1 MTFENTPW
9 GYDES
14 AAVLPLLLYDR
25 AVKHSSAPGVS
36 AHKRFDIT
44 GRVKQCWIKA
54 GGQMSNPGQ
63 EILNAAAEA
72 AAETAE
78 AGSEYMENG
87 ECCCGGRKKVRSE
100 KEHKDLINRL
110 NRIEG
115 QIRGIKGMVEKDAYC
130 IDILNQASAAS
141 SALSSFCKV
150 LLSSHIRSCVAEDVR
165 QGNEDK
171 MEELVKTLQKM
182 MR

>member
-1 MTFENTPW
+1 MKMSDPKQE
-9 GYDES
+9 
-14 AAVLPLLLYDR
+14 LL
-25 AVKHSSAPGVS
+25 
-36 AHKRFDIT
+36 
-44 GRVKQCWIKA
+44 
-54 GGQMSNPGQ
+54 NPGTETMQ
-63 EILNAAAEA
+63 ALQAPEA
-72 AAETAE
+72 IEAAETPEAMEAPETIEAPKAADAAE
-78 AGSEYMENG
+78 SGNESAEGA

-100 KEHKDLINRL
+100 KEHRDLINRL

-171 MEELVKTLQKM
+171 MDELVKTLQKM

>member
-1 MTFENTPW
+1 MKMSDPKQE
-9 GYDES
+9 
-14 AAVLPLLLYDR
+14 LL
-25 AVKHSSAPGVS
+25 
-36 AHKRFDIT
+36 
-44 GRVKQCWIKA
+44 
-54 GGQMSNPGQ
+54 NPGTETMQ
-63 EILNAAAEA
+63 AMQAPEA
-72 AAETAE
+72 IEAAETPEAIEAAE
-78 AGSEYMENG
+78 TPEAIEAPKAADAAESGNESAEG
-87 ECCCGGRKKVRSE
+87 AECCCGGRKKVRSE
-100 KEHKDLINRL
+100 KEHRDLINRL

-165 QGNEDK
+165 QGSEDK
-171 MEELVKTLQKM
+171 MDELVKTLQKM

>member
-1 MTFENTPW
+1 MKMSDPKQE
-9 GYDES
+9 
-14 AAVLPLLLYDR
+14 LL
-25 AVKHSSAPGVS
+25 
-36 AHKRFDIT
+36 
-44 GRVKQCWIKA
+44 
-54 GGQMSNPGQ
+54 NPGTETMQ
-63 EILNAAAEA
+63 AMQAPEA
-72 AAETAE
+72 IEAAETPEAMEAPETIEAPKAADAAE
-78 AGSEYMENG
+78 SGNESAEGA
-87 ECCCGGRKKVRSE
+87 ECCCDGRKKVRSE
-100 KEHKDLINRL
+100 KEHRDLINRL

-171 MEELVKTLQKM
+171 MDELVKTLQKM

>member
-1 MTFENTPW
+1 MKMSDPKQE
-9 GYDES
+9 
-14 AAVLPLLLYDR
+14 LL
-25 AVKHSSAPGVS
+25 
-36 AHKRFDIT
+36 
-44 GRVKQCWIKA
+44 
-54 GGQMSNPGQ
+54 NPGTETMQ
-63 EILNAAAEA
+63 AMQALQAPEA
-72 AAETAE
+72 IEAAETPEAMEAPETIEAPKAADAAE
-78 AGSEYMENG
+78 SGNESAEGA

-100 KEHKDLINRL
+100 KEHRDLINRL

-171 MEELVKTLQKM
+171 MDELVKTLQKM

>member
-1 MTFENTPW
+1 M
-9 GYDES
+9 
-14 AAVLPLLLYDR
+14 
-25 AVKHSSAPGVS
+25 KMSAP
-36 AHKRFDIT
+36 
-44 GRVKQCWIKA
+44 KQA
-54 GGQMSNPGQ
+54 LLNPGTETMQ
-63 EILNAAAEA
+63 ALQAPEAIEAAEA
-72 AAETAE
+72 VEAEKSADAAESGNESAE
-78 AGSEYMENG
+78 GA
-87 ECCCGGRKKVRSE
+87 ECCCGRKKVRSE
-100 KEHKDLINRL
+100 KEHRDLINRL

-171 MEELVKTLQKM
+171 MDELVKTLQKM

>member
-1 MTFENTPW
+1 MKMSDPKQE
-9 GYDES
+9 
-14 AAVLPLLLYDR
+14 LL
-25 AVKHSSAPGVS
+25 
-36 AHKRFDIT
+36 
-44 GRVKQCWIKA
+44 
-54 GGQMSNPGQ
+54 NPGTETMQ
-63 EILNAAAEA
+63 ALQAPEAIEAAETLEAIEAAETLEAIEAAETPEAIEAAEA
-72 AAETAE
+72 VEAEKAADAAESGNESAE
-78 AGSEYMENG
+78 GA

-100 KEHKDLINRL
+100 KEHRDLINRL

-171 MEELVKTLQKM
+171 MDELVKTLQKM

>member
-1 MTFENTPW
+1 MSDSKQEPLNP
-9 GYDES
+9 S
-14 AAVLPLLLYDR
+14 AIAEASEALETAVD
-25 AVKHSSAPGVS
+25 KMSASVEMPET
-36 AHKRFDIT
+36 A
-44 GRVKQCWIKA
+44 A
-54 GGQMSNPGQ
+54 
-63 EILNAAAEA
+63 EISEEAATEEKFSEKAAAESGNGLVKN
-72 AAETAE
+72 TDNQ
-78 AGSEYMENG
+78 ENP
-87 ECCCGGRKKVRSE
+87 ECCCSSRKKIRSE
-100 KEHKDLINRL
+100 KEHRDLINRL

-171 MEELVKTLQKM
+171 MDELVKTLQKM

>member
-1 MTFENTPW
+1 MKMSDPKQE
-9 GYDES
+9 
-14 AAVLPLLLYDR
+14 LL
-25 AVKHSSAPGVS
+25 
-36 AHKRFDIT
+36 
-44 GRVKQCWIKA
+44 
-54 GGQMSNPGQ
+54 NPGTETMQ
-63 EILNAAAEA
+63 ALQAPEAIEAAETLEAIEAAETPEAIEAAEA
-72 AAETAE
+72 VEAEKSADAAESGNESAE
-78 AGSEYMENG
+78 GA
-87 ECCCGGRKKVRSE
+87 ECCCGRKKVRSE
-100 KEHKDLINRL
+100 KEHRDLINRL

-171 MEELVKTLQKM
+171 MDELVKTLQKM

>member
-1 MTFENTPW
+1 MSDPKQE
-9 GYDES
+9 
-14 AAVLPLLLYDR
+14 LL
-25 AVKHSSAPGVS
+25 
-36 AHKRFDIT
+36 
-44 GRVKQCWIKA
+44 
-54 GGQMSNPGQ
+54 NPGI
-63 EILNAAAEA
+63 ETMEATEAIETPVANKAPEATEAIEAAEA
-72 AAETAE
+72 IETPEANEAPKAPKAPETIEAPKAAHSAE
-78 AGSEYMENG
+78 SGNESAEGA

-100 KEHKDLINRL
+100 KEHRDLINRL

-171 MEELVKTLQKM
+171 MDELVKTLQKM

>member
-1 MTFENTPW
+1 MSDPKQE
-9 GYDES
+9 
-14 AAVLPLLLYDR
+14 LL
-25 AVKHSSAPGVS
+25 
-36 AHKRFDIT
+36 
-44 GRVKQCWIKA
+44 
-54 GGQMSNPGQ
+54 NPGTETMQ
-63 EILNAAAEA
+63 AMQAMEA
-72 AAETAE
+72 PEAIEAAETPEAMEAPETIEAPKAADAAE
-78 AGSEYMENG
+78 SGNESAEGA

-100 KEHKDLINRL
+100 KEHRDLINRL

-171 MEELVKTLQKM
+171 MDELVKTLQKM

>member
-1 MTFENTPW
+1 MPAE
-9 GYDES
+9 GKEI
-14 AAVLPLLLYDR
+14 LPEAGVKMSDPKQELL
-25 AVKHSSAPGVS
+25 
-36 AHKRFDIT
+36 
-44 GRVKQCWIKA
+44 
-54 GGQMSNPGQ
+54 NPGTETMQ
-63 EILNAAAEA
+63 AMQAPEA
-72 AAETAE
+72 IEAAETPEAMEAPETIEAPKAADAAE
-78 AGSEYMENG
+78 SGNESAEGA
-87 ECCCGGRKKVRSE
+87 ECCCSSRKKIRSE
-100 KEHKDLINRL
+100 KEHRDLINRL

-171 MEELVKTLQKM
+171 MDELVKTLQKM

>member
-1 MTFENTPW
+1 
-9 GYDES
+9 
-14 AAVLPLLLYDR
+14 
-25 AVKHSSAPGVS
+25 
-36 AHKRFDIT
+36 
-44 GRVKQCWIKA
+44 
-54 GGQMSNPGQ
+54 MSNSGQ

-78 AGSEYMENG
+78 VGSEYMENG

-115 QIRGIKGMVEKDAYC
+115 QIRGIKGMIEKDAYC

>member
-1 MTFENTPW
+1 MKMSDPKQE
-9 GYDES
+9 
-14 AAVLPLLLYDR
+14 LL
-25 AVKHSSAPGVS
+25 
-36 AHKRFDIT
+36 
-44 GRVKQCWIKA
+44 
-54 GGQMSNPGQ
+54 NPGIETMQ
-63 EILNAAAEA
+63 ATEAIETPEATEAIEAAEA
-72 AAETAE
+72 IETPEANEAPKAPKAPKAPETIEAPKAADAAESGNESAE
-78 AGSEYMENG
+78 GA

-100 KEHKDLINRL
+100 KEHRDLINRL

-171 MEELVKTLQKM
+171 MDELVKTLQKM

>member
-1 MTFENTPW
+1 MKMSDPKQE
-9 GYDES
+9 
-14 AAVLPLLLYDR
+14 LL
-25 AVKHSSAPGVS
+25 
-36 AHKRFDIT
+36 
-44 GRVKQCWIKA
+44 
-54 GGQMSNPGQ
+54 NPGTETMQ
-63 EILNAAAEA
+63 AMQALQAPEAIEAAEA
-72 AAETAE
+72 VEAEKAADAAESGNESAE
-78 AGSEYMENG
+78 GA
-87 ECCCGGRKKVRSE
+87 ECCCGRKKVRSE
-100 KEHKDLINRL
+100 KEHRDLINRL

-171 MEELVKTLQKM
+171 MDELVKTLQKM